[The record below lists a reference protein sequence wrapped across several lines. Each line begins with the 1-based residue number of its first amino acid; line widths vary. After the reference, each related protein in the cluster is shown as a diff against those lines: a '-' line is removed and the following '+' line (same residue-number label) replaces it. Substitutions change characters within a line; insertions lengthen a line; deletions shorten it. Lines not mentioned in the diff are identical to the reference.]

1 MSGNFGLPVERSEMK
16 FTCPLTRHSSHECW
30 HFYHQDIQQLGEVT
44 HLSQVKLHTQTG
56 EKYERIFV
64 LFANSLV
71 MLSMS
76 PRLSSYQYEVS
87 FALFFSVTSRG
98 LVLPC
103 K

>member
-1 MSGNFGLPVERSEMK
+1 MLALLFFPQE
-16 FTCPLTRHSSHECW
+16 
-30 HFYHQDIQQLGEVT
+30 IQQLGEVT

-64 LFANSLV
+64 LFSNSLV

-87 FALFFSVTSRG
+87 SAPFFASTAISMR
-98 LVLPC
+98 
-103 K
+103 

>member
-1 MSGNFGLPVERSEMK
+1 MCALCLEENLNASIF
-16 FTCPLTRHSSHECW
+16 FLT
-30 HFYHQDIQQLGEVT
+30 QDIQQLGEVT

-64 LFANSLV
+64 LFSNSLV

-87 FALFFSVTSRG
+87 AVLCSIPLVISMRSVQFPDPPVISMR
-98 LVLPC
+98 
-103 K
+103 